1 MPMASKLNRRRSTR
15 MMDGNE
21 NLLDND
27 LTRNYELHNPPTTQN
42 QQPLMWQMWPQEE
55 IPQPTNGGEFVPTNF
70 GVQGGAAAFDHH
82 PYNLSNE
89 HGGAGMD
96 N

>member
-27 LTRNYELHNPPTTQN
+27 LTRNYDLQNPSTQN
-42 QQPLMWQMWPQEE
+42 QQPLLWQMWPQEE
-55 IPQPTNGGEFVPTNF
+55 CPTNGAEFVPTMF
-70 GVQGGAAAFDHH
+70 GPQGGAGAFDH

-89 HGGAGMD
+89 HGAGMD

>member
-1 MPMASKLNRRRSTR
+1 

-27 LTRNYELHNPPTTQN
+27 LTRNYDLQNPSTQN
-42 QQPLMWQMWPQEE
+42 QQPLLWQMWPQEE
-55 IPQPTNGGEFVPTNF
+55 CQTNGAEFVPTMF
-70 GVQGGAAAFDHH
+70 GPLGGAGAFDH

-89 HGGAGMD
+89 HGAGMD